1 MGATAPGWYNL
12 DPSGNMMNNDDEFFC
27 KDGWTYMM
35 MREPSHSKL
44 RSIVSYFGAITS
56 SSVIFSFDSLQFLR
70 GINEYKK
77 GFRVCTEGFMGLD
90 ALKRYWS
97 ITQN

>member
-35 MREPSHSKL
+35 MREPSHSTL

-56 SSVIFSFDSLQFLR
+56 SSSTFSSDSLQFQR
-70 GINEYKK
+70 GINDYKK
-77 GFRVCTEGFMGLD
+77 GFTVGNEAFMGLD
-90 ALKRYWS
+90 ALKR
-97 ITQN
+97 